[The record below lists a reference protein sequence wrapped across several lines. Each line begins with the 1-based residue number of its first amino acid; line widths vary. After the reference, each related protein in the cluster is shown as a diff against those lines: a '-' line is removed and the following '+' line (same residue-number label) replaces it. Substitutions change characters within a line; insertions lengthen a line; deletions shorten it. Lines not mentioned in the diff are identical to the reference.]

1 MSTILFEKGKLHC
14 ISEMINESKK
24 FKVILN
30 ISLRDFPTKIT
41 QNKCHMYSLPSGGI
55 DEMLMHIIQLCND
68 YNVTMVYALNRR
80 KMGGIL
86 RKKSSC

>member
-1 MSTILFEKGKLHC
+1 
-14 ISEMINESKK
+14 
-24 FKVILN
+24 
-30 ISLRDFPTKIT
+30 
-41 QNKCHMYSLPSGGI
+41 MYSLPSGGI

-86 RKKSSC
+86 RKKVPVSIVGVFSYDGAEVPATCNY